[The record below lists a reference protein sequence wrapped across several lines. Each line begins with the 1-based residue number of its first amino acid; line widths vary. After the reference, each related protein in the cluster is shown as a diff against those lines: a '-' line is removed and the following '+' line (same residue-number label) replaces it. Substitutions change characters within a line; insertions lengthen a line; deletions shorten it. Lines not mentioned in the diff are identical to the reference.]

1 MFYLP
6 RLTWRRVSDHL
17 FRWTQPAHMTD
28 STLDQLEGQ
37 PGLPRDLAKITS
49 REEHDSSVWKSIPGF
64 AKILLFL
71 QTLIILSLSFWI
83 YQEYLN
89 NSFLQTYVNNYLQ
102 AGSFTAITL
111 IATGSFT
118 IMAMALYAKLRS
130 TSKELAGILST
141 DTVGVSGSGRRQ
153 GLDTRSEQHLIE
165 MIRKTT
171 PIMNSGPG
179 SGGQMPILR
188 RVGSRSPMEEQRYDQ

>member
-1 MFYLP
+1 
-6 RLTWRRVSDHL
+6 
-17 FRWTQPAHMTD
+17 PAHMTD

-102 AGSFTAITL
+102 AGSLTAITL
-111 IATGSFT
+111 IVPV
-118 IMAMALYAKLRS
+118 
-130 TSKELAGILST
+130 LST
-141 DTVGVSGSGRRQ
+141 FIVMAIYPN
-153 GLDTRSEQHLIE
+153 LLITR
-165 MIRKTT
+165 K
-171 PIMNSGPG
+171 
-179 SGGQMPILR
+179 
-188 RVGSRSPMEEQRYDQ
+188 V